1 VTSLSRAALG
11 GNVEPRVRPVVAV
24 SFAYAVSF
32 STFWVYVG
40 VFAVDRLGARAA
52 EVGILF
58 LLSAPAAGIANY
70 LSGSLS
76 DRLGRKRP
84 IVVSFLAAAATVGA
98 LAFTGRHTVVGFA
111 LIVVLGVVGA
121 PAYSLDRV
129 LVADLVPDG
138 PERENAFA
146 TVRVASN
153 LGVFVGPPLGALLL
167 RLGGWSA
174 FLTGVVVLGLAG
186 AAVSAA
192 FLPETGARSR
202 ERPARGALRAVVGD
216 APFVLLLVSTLLGF
230 AVYVGYE
237 TVLPVIA
244 ISDYAIAPATWGLLV
259 AISPLLVIVA
269 QLRLTRA
276 TAGIA
281 PGRRLVLALLLM
293 GLPFLALIVS
303 SRLVVIGAVIVVFVV
318 GEMIWMPTSQ
328 ALAARLAPPESRGA
342 YFGALA
348 ATTGPAWTLAPFVAF
363 QLRAAEGVAAVWVLF
378 AALAL
383 LAAFVGARAAPTEPG
398 DARAGPG
405 RP

>member
-1 VTSLSRAALG
+1 M
-11 GNVEPRVRPVVAV
+11 
-24 SFAYAVSF
+24 
-32 STFWVYVG
+32 
-40 VFAVDRLGARAA
+40 
-52 EVGILF
+52 
-58 LLSAPAAGIANY
+58 
-70 LSGSLS
+70 
-76 DRLGRKRP
+76 
-84 IVVSFLAAAATVGA
+84 
-98 LAFTGRHTVVGFA
+98 VGFA

-138 PERENAFA
+138 HEREDAFA

-167 RLGGWSA
+167 HVGEWTA
-174 FLTGVVVLGLAG
+174 FLTGVVALGLAG
-186 AAVSAA
+186 AAASAA
-192 FLPETGARSR
+192 LLPETGARLR
-202 ERPARGALRAVVGD
+202 GRTGRGALRAVVGD
-216 APFVLLLVSTLLGF
+216 TRFVLLLVSTLFGF

-244 ISDYAIAPATWGLLV
+244 ISDYAIDPATWGLLV

-276 TAGIA
+276 TARIA
-281 PGRRLVLALLLM
+281 PGRRLALALLLM
-293 GLPFLALIVS
+293 GLPFVALSVS
-303 SRLVVIGAVIVVFVV
+303 SRLIVIVAVIVVFVV

-328 ALAARLAPPESRGA
+328 ALAARLAHPESRGA

-378 AALAL
+378 AVLGL
-383 LAAFVGARAAPTEPG
+383 LAAIVGARAAATEPG
-398 DARAGPG
+398 GAFDVPSAAP
-405 RP
+405 

>member
-11 GNVEPRVRPVVAV
+11 GDVDPRVRPVVAV

-76 DRLGRKRP
+76 DLFGRKRP
-84 IVVSFLAAAATVGA
+84 IVASFLAAAATVGV
-98 LAFTGRHTVVGFA
+98 LAAVGRHTVVGFA
-111 LIVVLGVVGA
+111 MIVLLGVVGA

-129 LVADLVPDG
+129 LVADLLPDG
-138 PERENAFA
+138 YERESAFA

-167 RLGGWSA
+167 HVGGWTA
-174 FLTGVVVLGLAG
+174 FLTGVVALGLGG
-186 AAVSAA
+186 AVVSVA
-192 FLPETGARSR
+192 FLPETGTPPR
-202 ERPARGALRAVVGD
+202 ERTGRGALGAVVGD
-216 APFVLLLVSTLLGF
+216 SAFVLLLVSTLLGF

-244 ISDYAIAPATWGLLV
+244 ISDYAIDPATWGLLV

-276 TAGIA
+276 TAHIA

-293 GLPFLALIVS
+293 GLPFLALTVS
-303 SRLVVIGAVIVVFVV
+303 SRLIVIAGAIVVFVV

-363 QLRAAEGVAAVWVLF
+363 QLRAVEGVAAVWVLF
-378 AALAL
+378 AGLAL
-383 LAAFVGARAAPTEPG
+383 VAALVGARAAPTEPAG
-398 DARAGPG
+398 ARAGRG